1 LSDTPKAH
9 NNDAKDAKAHNKLPL
24 FFKKKMKVIYS
35 FKNFVAIALLV
46 VAQVQ
51 SAPLQGEVKLDK
63 APEKAIGKEASEKEV
78 NRTLITGTPTDG
90 IIPTA
95 TAEGKDSEKG
105 NKYSKKQPEILPEKQ
120 TGVMPKQTK
129 TTGED
134 PEKQPEKTKGNKS
147 KPTDTITPTDID
159 TARVVKFFEHFIVFL
174 KNEENKGNGK
184 DSKNDEKDPK
194 NKNRNKSRNKS
205 KTPEETETVKGNEFG
220 EFDGKAE
227 KHEGTKTTRED
238 PQKTKGNK
246 SKPTDKIT
254 PTDIDTAQLAK
265 FFESFIVFLKDE
277 EKKGNGND
285 SKTKKRNKTKT
296 KNKSKT
302 PKETQTPEETEA
314 AKGNAEKTQ
323 TPEENDYY
331 PAN

>member
-1 LSDTPKAH
+1 
-9 NNDAKDAKAHNKLPL
+9 
-24 FFKKKMKVIYS
+24 MKVIYS

-95 TAEGKDSEKG
+95 EGKDSEKG

-120 TGVMPKQTK
+120 TGVKPKETK

-174 KNEENKGNGK
+174 KNEENKGNGN
-184 DSKNDEKDPK
+184 DSKTKNR
-194 NKNRNKSRNKS
+194 NKNRNKNSGNDSKNKS
-205 KTPEETETVKGNEFG
+205 KTPEETETAKGNEFG
-220 EFDGKAE
+220 GLDGKAE
-227 KHEGTKTTRED
+227 IPKETKTTLGNDED
-238 PQKTKGNK
+238 PEKKPEKTKGNK
-246 SKPTDKIT
+246 SKPTDTIT
-254 PTDIDTAQLAK
+254 PTDIDTAQVAK
-265 FFESFIVFLKDE
+265 FVERFIVFLKNE
-277 EKKGNGND
+277 ENKGNGND
-285 SKTKKRNKTKT
+285 SKTKNRNKNRNKNSGNDS

-302 PKETQTPEETEA
+302 PEETETAEGNAEKTQSPEETET

-323 TPEENDYY
+323 TPEENDYK